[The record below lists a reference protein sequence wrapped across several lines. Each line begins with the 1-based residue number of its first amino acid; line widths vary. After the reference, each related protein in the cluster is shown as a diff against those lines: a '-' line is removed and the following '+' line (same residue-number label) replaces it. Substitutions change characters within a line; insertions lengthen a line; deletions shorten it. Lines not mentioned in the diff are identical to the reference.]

1 VLCLLQAAWAQRQHE
16 AGHPRFGLPEF
27 DPLEGWIVSA

>member
-1 VLCLLQAAWAQRQHE
+1 VQAAWAYQQHE
-16 AGHPRFGLPEF
+16 LGTSRGPYGLPEF